1 MVWPTLGSRAAKN
14 KTYTALRTMYQI
26 EAHTG
31 ATWRIRRID
40 LRDATCRY
48 HYCSNVSHLT
58 GEEDGLVAES
68 FVVVDDLP
76 VGSNLDLV
84 CLGRIGRFNLERG
97 GDDGFG
103 RRRRG
108 LGRLRVVRVP
118 SPRRSG
124 VVVVVETLD
133 EVHRLRVGV
142 GDDSRL
148 CLRVSHH
155 VPPADTTVVAS
166 TQIVKY
172 QYQYASLKCQYKYQ
186 YLKTVL

>member
-1 MVWPTLGSRAAKN
+1 MHEAVPAFTIQHHIADEYQLLISLENSRDQCF
-14 KTYTALRTMYQI
+14 KTETETKTA
-26 EAHTG
+26 
-31 ATWRIRRID
+31 
-40 LRDATCRY
+40 
-48 HYCSNVSHLT
+48 VSWTTRLYLT
-58 GEEDGLVAES
+58 GDEDGLVAES
-68 FVVVDDLP
+68 FVVVDDRP
-76 VGSNLDLV
+76 VGSDLDLV
-84 CLGRIGRFNLERG
+84 CLGRIGRSDLQRG
-97 GDDGFG
+97 RDDGFG
-103 RRRRG
+103 RRRVG
-108 LGRLRVVRVP
+108 IHHVQIVRVP
-118 SPRRSG
+118 LLGQLG

-172 QYQYASLKCQYKYQ
+172 QYQYKYASLKYQYKYQ

>member
-1 MVWPTLGSRAAKN
+1 MHEAVPAFTIQHHIADEYQLLISLENSRDQCF
-14 KTYTALRTMYQI
+14 KTETETKTA
-26 EAHTG
+26 
-31 ATWRIRRID
+31 
-40 LRDATCRY
+40 
-48 HYCSNVSHLT
+48 VSWTTRLYLT
-58 GEEDGLVAES
+58 GDEDGLVAES
-68 FVVVDDLP
+68 FVVVDDRP
-76 VGSNLDLV
+76 VGSDLDLV
-84 CLGRIGRFNLERG
+84 YLGRIGRSDLQRG
-97 GDDGFG
+97 RDDGFG
-103 RRRRG
+103 RRRVG
-108 LGRLRVVRVP
+108 IDHVQIVRVP
-118 SPRRSG
+118 LLGQLG

-166 TQIVKY
+166 TRIVKY